1 MSSGREDACDRF
13 RGAWNGT
20 SANHIDE
27 CGMVMLQ
34 AHRKMHLKARYAPV
48 PNTLKSSFVTAAS
61 LPLYI

>member
-48 PNTLKSSFVTAAS
+48 SNTL
-61 LPLYI
+61 